1 MILLI
6 LQFLDTNWLI
16 TTAINGE
23 VFKAHNH
30 HLWSV
35 LMSKISLKNI

>member
-6 LQFLDTNWLI
+6 LKFLDTNWLI

-23 VFKAHNH
+23 VFELIIVIFGAF
-30 HLWSV
+30 
-35 LMSKISLKNI
+35 

>member
-6 LQFLDTNWLI
+6 LKFLDTNWLI

-23 VFKAHNH
+23 VFEARNH
-30 HLWSV
+30 YLWSV